1 MEGIR
6 EQFEREFRLWR
17 RPLHRKLLQAP
28 LRVVR
33 TRLVAQLARRLPRP
47 LELETPTFW
56 GGRMRIVLPE
66 GVSHALYYNRFLEAG
81 LTRFML
87 ERLRPGMVFLDVG
100 AHFGYFSLLA
110 SELVGRQG
118 AVHAFEPT
126 PDTFQR
132 LGANTSAR
140 PNVRIH
146 RLALWSE
153 RTELDFHDYGL
164 EFSGLNSFTELR
176 LPAARRPK
184 TRISSSLHRVR
195 AVPLDA
201 FLHERGL
208 RPNLVKIDAE
218 SAELKVL
225 EGMTETLAGPRPLL
239 SVEVGDLEVAAAPA
253 SRELIAFLAARGYR
267 ALEFTGSGFEPHEP
281 RESYPPGNL
290 FFVPEG

>member
-17 RPLHRKLLQAP
+17 RPLHQKLLYAP

-33 TRLVAQLARRLPRP
+33 TRLVARLARRLPRP
-47 LELETPTFW
+47 LELKTPTFW
-56 GGRMRIVLPE
+56 GDRMRIVLPE

-81 LTRFML
+81 LTWFML
-87 ERLRPGMVFLDVG
+87 ERLGPGMVFVDVG

-110 SELVGRQG
+110 SQLVGREG

-132 LGANTSAR
+132 LCANTSGR
-140 PNVRIH
+140 PNLEIH
-146 RLALWSE
+146 QLALWSE
-153 RTELDFHDYGL
+153 RTELDFYDYGV

-176 LPAARRPK
+176 LPPEQRRSRRIAASRC
-184 TRISSSLHRVR
+184 RVP

-201 FLHERGL
+201 FLHEHAV
-208 RPNLVKIDAE
+208 RPDLVKIDAE
-218 SAELKVL
+218 SAELEVL
-225 EGMTETLAGPRPLL
+225 RGMPETLAGPRPLL
-239 SVEVGDLEVAAAPA
+239 CVEVGDLEVAGAPG
-253 SRELIAFLAARGYR
+253 SRELIGLLTARGYR

-281 RESYPPGNL
+281 RKSYSPGNL